1 MKYSITEGKLD
12 SVIDSFITSQFG
24 NLEHQMDGDRLTLTN
39 DNGDPLIIILDYD
52 NVYEVFVLDTVYASI
67 YNLFSLNGFDDI
79 QHHLR
84 KWFDNTSL
92 LNKFCIYI
100 KIGRQAWSFY
110 TS

>member
-1 MKYSITEGKLD
+1 MKYTITEGKLD

-39 DNGDPLIIILDYD
+39 DKGYPLIIILDYE
-52 NVYEVFVLDTVYASI
+52 NVYEVFVLDTVYSSI

-84 KWFDNTSL
+84 KWFKKHLHINADEIQTFDNEGVEY
-92 LNKFCIYI
+92 IY
-100 KIGRQAWSFY
+100 
-110 TS
+110 

>member
-24 NLEHQMDGDRLTLTN
+24 NLEHQIDGDRLTLTN
-39 DNGDPLIIILDYD
+39 ANGDPLIIILDYD
-52 NVYEVFVLDTVYASI
+52 DVYEVFVLETVYASI

-84 KWFDNTSL
+84 KWFKKH
-92 LNKFCIYI
+92 LNINIYEVKTFENGGEEYI
-100 KIGRQAWSFY
+100 Y
-110 TS
+110 

>member
-39 DNGDPLIIILDYD
+39 DNGDPLIIILDYE

-84 KWFDNTSL
+84 KWFKKHLHINADEIQTFDNEGVEY
-92 LNKFCIYI
+92 IY
-100 KIGRQAWSFY
+100 
-110 TS
+110 

>member
-67 YNLFSLNGFDDI
+67 QGSLGQVYCDHSAIVDEFI
-79 QHHLR
+79 Q
-84 KWFDNTSL
+84 
-92 LNKFCIYI
+92 
-100 KIGRQAWSFY
+100 
-110 TS
+110 

>member
-24 NLEHQMDGDRLTLTN
+24 NLEHQMDGDKLTLTN

-52 NVYEVFVLDTVYASI
+52 NVYEVFVLETVYASV

-84 KWFDNTSL
+84 KWFKKH
-92 LNKFCIYI
+92 LNINIDEVKTFENGGGEYIY
-100 KIGRQAWSFY
+100 
-110 TS
+110 

>member
-1 MKYSITEGKLD
+1 MKYTITEGKLD

-39 DNGDPLIIILDYD
+39 DKDYPLIIILDYE
-52 NVYEVFVLDTVYASI
+52 NVYEVFVLDTVYSSI

-84 KWFDNTSL
+84 KWFKKHLHINADEIQTFDNEGVEY
-92 LNKFCIYI
+92 IY
-100 KIGRQAWSFY
+100 
-110 TS
+110 